1 MAVAGRIALPHVVE
15 AYVDRTLD
23 QLEGYTGSVD
33 DVDLALWRGAYRVE
47 GLRIEKM
54 DGEVPVPFFRAH
66 TIDLSVAWD
75 ALLRGSIVAELA
87 LHSPELNFVVGPE
100 PAQEQTEPASNWRET
115 VEELVPF
122 RIDRVTLQGGAVH
135 YRDFHGDPE
144 VDIYLQELEGAVTN
158 ITNSEELGGSRFA
171 RFDVRGTAMQSGD
184 LRIEGSVNPYAEQ
197 PTFELRGELA
207 QLDITQL
214 NPFLKAYAAVDAE
227 RGAFSLDLELAAA
240 GGEFRGYVKPFIRHL
255 KVLDL
260 GDDDQGFL
268 TKVWEG
274 VVEVTSEV
282 LEDQP
287 RDTIA
292 TRVPLRGDIEDP
304 DADVWATI
312 GGLLRNAFIESLRR
326 GLEGDIG
333 GGDEDGGEGG

>member
-1 MAVAGRIALPHVVE
+1 
-15 AYVDRTLD
+15 
-23 QLEGYTGSVD
+23 
-33 DVDLALWRGAYRVE
+33 
-47 GLRIEKM
+47 
-54 DGEVPVPFFRAH
+54 
-66 TIDLSVAWD
+66 
-75 ALLRGSIVAELA
+75 
-87 LHSPELNFVVGPE
+87 
-100 PAQEQTEPASNWRET
+100 
-115 VEELVPF
+115 
-122 RIDRVTLQGGAVH
+122 
-135 YRDFHGDPE
+135 
-144 VDIYLQELEGAVTN
+144 
-158 ITNSEELGGSRFA
+158 
-171 RFDVRGTAMQSGD
+171 
-184 LRIEGSVNPYAEQ
+184 
-197 PTFELRGELA
+197 
-207 QLDITQL
+207 
-214 NPFLKAYAAVDAE
+214 LKAYAAVDAE

-304 DADVWATI
+304 NADVWATI